1 MKLRLIVKYEIL
13 DRYIVVNAGNS
24 HGFIEGAGLIFKSK
38 KKSLDYHSEINAET
52 FEEWLKDKLL
62 PALTEPSIIVLD
74 NASYRSRLEE
84 KKPTCAWRK
93 THLQT
98 WLQNNNI
105 HFSETDKKD
114 ILLKLC
120 RQNYKSPVYVV
131 DRVIHEAGHK
141 PLRLPPYH
149 CIFNPIEMV
158 WSQTKRRYESE
169 VLKNKNQNFGVED
182 SFRRG
187 LCRTMDTLHRSY

>member
-1 MKLRLIVKYEIL
+1 MHHGRYSCFSPRLTYNSSGQRPSDYNNVNLREKLMFMSPLMHKYL
-13 DRYIVVNAGNS
+13 
-24 HGFIEGAGLIFKSK
+24 
-38 KKSLDYHSEINAET
+38 
-52 FEEWLKDKLL
+52 
-62 PALTEPSIIVLD
+62 
-74 NASYRSRLEE
+74 
-84 KKPTCAWRK
+84 
-93 THLQT
+93 LQT

-114 ILLKLC
+114 TLLKLC

-158 WSQTKRRYESE
+158 WSQTKRTYDSE
-169 VLKNKNQNFGVED
+169 VLKNKNPILAWRTALEGVSAEQWIHYMLK
-182 SFRRG
+182 SW
-187 LCRTMDTLHRSY
+187 

>member
-38 KKSLDYHSEINAET
+38 KNSLDYHSEMNAET
-52 FEEWLKDKLL
+52 FEEWLQDKLL

-74 NASYRSRLEE
+74 NASYHSRLEE

-93 THLQT
+93 AHLQT

-114 ILLKLC
+114 TLLKLC

-131 DRVIHEAGHK
+131 DHVIHEAGHK

-149 CIFNPIEMV
+149 CIFNQIEMV
-158 WSQTKRRYESE
+158 WSQTKRTYDSE
-169 VLKNKNQNFGVED
+169 VLKNKNPI
-182 SFRRG
+182 
-187 LCRTMDTLHRSY
+187 LA